1 MSKKTYRAGAIG
13 HSGAGNFGHQ
23 IHLAYRGLDNVQFTS
38 IADPDPDGR
47 EKAVQEAG
55 AMSSYADYN
64 EMLVEE
70 DLDIVSVCPR
80 WVSEHLDM
88 VLACLNNGCHV
99 YCEKPMTMTLAD
111 GDQIVQTAK
120 AKNLKVA
127 VAHQA
132 VYLPRLHQLKQLIES
147 GKIGEVE
154 VVSATGTQDHRGGGE
169 DMIVLGTHLFNMMRF
184 FFGNV
189 DWMSSHVTENGN
201 EIIASSGRKANEPV
215 GTIAGDCIRSYFA
228 FKNGVSGY
236 FQSKKDRAGGEQT
249 YGMDIVGTEGIISLR
264 GGASESLD
272 FYPHRYFNPANQDQK
287 WERLQLENNQLMEGN
302 QLAAIDLIKAIENDK
317 EPISSAAD
325 AVAALEMI
333 HGTYVSQL
341 SGSRIYFPISDRSH
355 PLE

>member
-1 MSKKTYRAGAIG
+1 MRKKIYRVGAIG

-23 IHLAYRGLDNVQFTS
+23 IHLAYSGLDNVQFIS
-38 IADPDPDGR
+38 IADPDPEGR

-55 AMSSYADYN
+55 ATSSYADYN
-64 EMLVEE
+64 EMLADE

-80 WVSEHLDM
+80 WGTERLDM

-111 GDQIVQTAK
+111 GDQIVRTAK
-120 AKNLKVA
+120 TRNLKVA

-132 VYLPRLHQLKQLIES
+132 VYLPRIHQLKQLIEN
-147 GKIGEVE
+147 GRIGRVE

-169 DMIVLGTHLFNMMRF
+169 DMIVLGTHLFNMMRL

-201 EIIASSGRKANEPV
+201 EITASSGKQANEPV
-215 GTIAGDCIRSYFA
+215 GKIAGDCIRSYFA
-228 FKNGVSGY
+228 FKNGVSGC
-236 FQSKKDRAGGEQT
+236 FQSKKDRARGEQT
-249 YGMDIVGTEGIISLR
+249 FGMNIIGTEGIVSLL
-264 GGASESLD
+264 GGAADNLSL
-272 FYPHRYFNPANQDQK
+272 YPHQNFNPTNQEQK
-287 WERLQLENNQLMEGN
+287 WENLQLENNQLMEGN
-302 QLAAIDLIKAIENDK
+302 QLAAVDLIQAIENDR

-333 HGTYVSQL
+333 HGAYVSQI
-341 SGSRIYFPISDRSH
+341 SKSRIYFPISERSH
-355 PLE
+355 PLK